1 MKTSGIKIFIVL
13 LMGII
18 FSNSSL
24 AQEDTTSSLAYKRN
38 RPDKRPT
45 PFYQPDLAY
54 RLWQQFNLIREANS
68 GNAFAQH
75 ELGLRYLLGD
85 GVPADTA
92 QGAIWIKKAA
102 DKNLTSAI
110 FNYGIL
116 QLNGWGVKWNPF
128 NAFKDFY
135 KAATDGMAQAEHVVG
150 LLYTDNLIVKKDY
163 LQAYKWVKKAADQK
177 YEPAEKSLKEL
188 ISKIPAGTLDTSSA
202 KEDPVLNDSTNNNNS
217 LSSTAGLVFIDFDAM
232 SDSGQ
237 EVTDKMLVENL
248 SNPGNENITDT
259 TTEKEKSL
267 EEVGSNKIAD
277 LLKLADYGSPEAL
290 TLLGRLYQK
299 GVHFPKNN
307 ITAASYYVRA
317 IRFDSPTASR
327 LLYDLSKDGQFE
339 TKVQNLSKKNN
350 PEASFVWYYLT
361 ILGFDN
367 RIAESDAVNLL
378 NKSAATGYLP
388 AINELALN
396 YYTGSHIAKDR
407 TKALELWR
415 SAEKQNNPE
424 AKVQIAAGIIFGEI
438 KSDDIADNIKY
449 LTESSEKGSVLA
461 QVALGYAYENGVG
474 LEKDKAQAVKYYRF
488 AAQRGNRFGYREL
501 KRMYDEIRPVDAL
514 FKIN

>member
-1 MKTSGIKIFIVL
+1 MLVIL
-13 LMGII
+13 LAGII
-18 FSNSSL
+18 LSNGVF
-24 AQEDTTSSLAYKRN
+24 AQDDTTSSLAYKRN
-38 RPDKRPT
+38 KPDKRPT

-75 ELGLRYLLGD
+75 ELGLRYLMGD
-85 GVPADTA
+85 GVPADTTL
-92 QGAIWIKKAA
+92 GAEWIKKAA
-102 DKNLTSAI
+102 DQNLTSAI

-128 NAFKDFY
+128 DAFKNFY

-163 LQAYKWVKKAADQK
+163 LQAYRWVKKAADQK

-188 ISKIPAGTLDTSSA
+188 ISKIPPSDLDTSA
-202 KEDPVLNDSTNNNNS
+202 VKEDPVLKDSTGDNHS
-217 LSSTAGLVFIDFDAM
+217 LSSTAGLVFIDFDAIA
-232 SDSGQ
+232 DSGQ
-237 EVTDKMLVENL
+237 QVTDKMLVEDL
-248 SNPGNENITDT
+248 SNPGNKDISDT
-259 TTEKEKSL
+259 TTEKDKSL
-267 EEVGSNKIAD
+267 EEVSQDKIAE

-299 GVHFPKNN
+299 GIHFPKNN

-327 LLYDLSKDGQFE
+327 LLYDLSKDSQFE
-339 TKVQNLSKKNN
+339 KKVQSLSGKNN

-367 RIAESDAVNLL
+367 RIVESDAVNLL
-378 NKSAATGYLP
+378 AKSAASGYLP

-396 YYTGSHIAKDR
+396 YYTGNHIIKDR
-407 TKALELWR
+407 KKALKLWR

-424 AKVQIAAGIIFGEI
+424 AKVQIAAAVIFGEI
-438 KSDDIADNIKY
+438 EDNDIADYVRY
-449 LTESSEKGSVLA
+449 LEESSEKGSVLA
-461 QVALGYAYENGVG
+461 QVALGYAYENGIG
-474 LEKDKAQAVKYYRF
+474 LTKSKAEAVKYYRF

-501 KRMYDEIRPVDAL
+501 KRMYNEVRPADPL
-514 FKIN
+514 FRIN

>member
-1 MKTSGIKIFIVL
+1 M
-13 LMGII
+13 
-18 FSNSSL
+18 
-24 AQEDTTSSLAYKRN
+24 
-38 RPDKRPT
+38 
-45 PFYQPDLAY
+45 
-54 RLWQQFNLIREANS
+54 
-68 GNAFAQH
+68 
-75 ELGLRYLLGD
+75 
-85 GVPADTA
+85 
-92 QGAIWIKKAA
+92 
-102 DKNLTSAI
+102 
-110 FNYGIL
+110 
-116 QLNGWGVKWNPF
+116 
-128 NAFKDFY
+128 
-135 KAATDGMAQAEHVVG
+135 
-150 LLYTDNLIVKKDY
+150 
-163 LQAYKWVKKAADQK
+163 
-177 YEPAEKSLKEL
+177 
-188 ISKIPAGTLDTSSA
+188 
-202 KEDPVLNDSTNNNNS
+202 
-217 LSSTAGLVFIDFDAM
+217 
-232 SDSGQ
+232 
-237 EVTDKMLVENL
+237 
-248 SNPGNENITDT
+248 
-259 TTEKEKSL
+259 
-267 EEVGSNKIAD
+267 
-277 LLKLADYGSPEAL
+277 KLADYGSPEAL

-461 QVALGYAYENGVG
+461 QVALGYAYENGIG